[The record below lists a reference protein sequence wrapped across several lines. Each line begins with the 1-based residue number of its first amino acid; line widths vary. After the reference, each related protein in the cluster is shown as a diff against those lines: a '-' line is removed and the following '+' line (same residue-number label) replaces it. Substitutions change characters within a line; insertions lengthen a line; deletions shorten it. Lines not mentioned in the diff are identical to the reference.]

1 MKQSF
6 YSLIFLITFLS
17 AFNNPGTKSIHIS
30 VDASKIL
37 HTMKGGMGASW
48 HAISAEFP
56 FNNEKY
62 TIPVRETGARGSAFG
77 GNPPVSDKKAWQQI
91 KDYASW
97 LGMNFVRVELS
108 QRMYEP
114 EKGQFDWKNE
124 EMQALYNILDWAQ
137 ENDVDVFL
145 QQMWM
150 NVEWNALPGIH
161 PLISAPK
168 DLNDYANG
176 IATIIEYLTLEK
188 GYTCI
193 KYFCMT
199 NEPPGGTWG
208 YWWEYGENEGNIKD
222 AWARLRKEFDDRNIS
237 IPISGP
243 DWTDM
248 PPFDHEKLDMANN
261 FGAIDIH
268 SYHGVTDEGEANLK
282 KWADWAH
289 TQGKPFFLT
298 EYGNMNLGW
307 GKDDPNQKSFDA
319 AISNACDVI
328 RGLRA
333 NVDAFNR
340 WSFTNRGDLD
350 GQWQLVKTYDIPNKK
365 YLSVVN
371 PEPEAYYGFGIISRF
386 LSKYSKVLE
395 CNMNI
400 SEEEVMSIALMSPK
414 GEISI
419 ILVNKANES
428 RSIIMNV
435 KNFEGE
441 KLNHYLVTKDKV
453 NETGFKLEPVSRYE
467 DFKKLKIDLPS
478 RSISNLSSYHLL
490 QDDKGIFLQ

>member
-1 MKQSF
+1 MKRSLF
-6 YSLIFLITFLS
+6 SLIFLITFLS
-17 AFNNPGTKSIHIS
+17 AFNNPGRKSIPIS
-30 VDASKIL
+30 VDASKTL

-56 FNNEKY
+56 LNNENY
-62 TIPVRETGARGSAFG
+62 AIPVREVGSRGSAFG
-77 GNPPVSDKKAWQQI
+77 GNPPVTDKQAWQQI

-114 EKGQFDWKNE
+114 ERHQFDWKNE
-124 EMQALYNILDWAQ
+124 EMQALFNILDWAQ

-150 NVEWNALPGIH
+150 NVEWNALQGIH

-168 DLNDYANG
+168 DLNDYANS
-176 IATIIEYLTLEK
+176 IATFIEYLTLEK

-222 AWARLRKEFDDRNIS
+222 AWARLKKEFDDRNIS

-248 PPFDHEKLDMANN
+248 PPFEPGNLDMAVN

-289 TQGKPFFLT
+289 AQGKPFFLT

-333 NVDAFNR
+333 NVDGFNR

-350 GQWQLVKTYDIPNKK
+350 GQWQLVKTYDIRNKK
-365 YLSVVN
+365 YLSEVN

-386 LSKYSKVLE
+386 LSKYSKVVE
-395 CNMNI
+395 CKLN
-400 SEEEVMSIALMSPK
+400 SSDEELLYIALMSPK

-419 ILVNKANES
+419 VLVNKGNEPK
-428 RSIIMNV
+428 SIILNV
-435 KNFEGE
+435 KNFEG
-441 KLNHYLVTKDKV
+441 KTLNHYMVTKEKV
-453 NETGFKLEPVSRYE
+453 NETGFKLEPISRHE
-467 DFKKLKIDLPS
+467 DFKKLEIDLPP
-478 RSISNLSSYHLL
+478 RSISNLSSYHLM
-490 QDDKGIFLQ
+490 QGDKGIFIQ